1 MVICKIIIQSLL
13 LALLWV
19 AAAAPQPLLGM
30 PKHQGMLQ
38 RSPWHGLSQSRSVML
53 WCGDGSHG
61 DAGWQR
67 VAQATGQC
75 PPRAPMSLRA
85 AAVPL
90 LRKCCCSGVLHPDPD
105 LLPPGGGRAS
115 HGAFPTMNR
124 HRYSFFPQPRPG
136 QCSGAGAGGEVFL
149 GVALQHLL
157 LNQHHVPDCVC
168 GNHQTLTGAAC
179 SHRNT
184 GTEGNN

>member
-13 LALLWV
+13 LALLRV

-38 RSPWHGLSQSRSVML
+38 RSPWHGLSRSRSVML

-67 VAQATGQC
+67 VAQAAGQC

-90 LRKCCCSGVLHPDPD
+90 LRKCCFSGVLHPD

-115 HGAFPTMNR
+115 HGAFPTMNK
-124 HRYSFFPQPRPG
+124 HWYSFFPNPG
-136 QCSGAGAGGEVFL
+136 PGSAVGQGQEERYF
-149 GVALQHLL
+149 
-157 LNQHHVPDCVC
+157 
-168 GNHQTLTGAAC
+168 
-179 SHRNT
+179 
-184 GTEGNN
+184 